1 MKSLRRLVS
10 LLLTL
15 TMVLGLAGVR
25 AEDEWIND
33 PLWTASI
40 GVVTATEVDGYIEV
54 SIPIQF
60 DGPESRYS
68 FYCACEIFYSDN
80 GVPGRWWDPS
90 AGLNPHEPSGHFKT
104 VLVWRVPYVPGR
116 VVESYSLFVQSSSD
130 DSWRTFDG
138 QIIQCDHEGVGEFE
152 FAYTEYYP
160 YTDPDEAYRHFGCHK
175 AVDVYQATCAKC
187 GRLFDDYRNP
197 RDERHTLPV
206 CACGYVTPGHKAINY
221 VTFLP
226 VGDCCVGEEFR
237 LVVETTDDVGYLK
250 AVNDVNVP
258 LNKNWERYETGDGTI
273 LWECVYTATAASE
286 KRTWTVMAYTDT
298 NKYLGSE
305 TSARLR
311 IPTRDVMETENELQT
326 RCQRALLEWDVLS
339 RIARAGAF
347 AFADEMGS
355 EFKTSY
361 LWQYFVRHSLNQA
374 KGLTIWTTALE
385 AFANPT
391 KTFAAILSGGGD
403 SLYTDDQLNEMMTE
417 LWELTILETL
427 EDKQIEDYDGTS
439 YSETL
444 SERTTAWDFGWAS
457 VDLLR
462 ENAQDIAAIIEKLV
476 KQGKL
481 HKSAMDYVAKLK
493 TAADTAKSASE
504 FIEPINAIMG
514 AFTTLI
520 GAGAEGYE
528 QATQT
533 TEMINRY
540 MALTEDKLKDLDAI
554 IDNAREMGDM
564 IRLEAALKAQERI
577 QTDYIA
583 WLEGFFDGM
592 ETAAESATYGILDWF
607 IPIGIEIATYS
618 GKTGL
623 SSSISL
629 PTIIAKFV
637 QLVWDGDERYAC
649 AAKLYV
655 LYTMAD
661 SIDPHA
667 VADYDNC
674 QLDFRMYKLLA
685 QVHAAGCDAAIE
697 YVNSF
702 GYFFT
707 NVEEKETLTN
717 ILLTEKQWFLD
728 YAASLDESAGN
739 FTPGGGEG
747 GGGGGGGGR

>member
-1 MKSLRRLVS
+1 MKSIRRLVS

-15 TMVLGLAGVR
+15 TMMLGLVGVR
-25 AEDEWIND
+25 AENEWINN
-33 PLWTASI
+33 PSWTASL

-54 SIPIQF
+54 SIPIEF
-60 DGPESRYS
+60 DGAELHYG
-68 FYCACEIFYSDN
+68 FYCACEIFYSDDE
-80 GVPGRWWDPS
+80 GSGRWWDPS
-90 AGLNPHEPSGHFKT
+90 TGLSAYEPSGHFRT
-104 VLVWRVPYVPGR
+104 VLVWRVPYAPGR
-116 VVESYSLFVQSSSD
+116 VVESYSLFVQSNAD
-130 DSWRTFDG
+130 DTWRTFDG

-152 FAYTEYYP
+152 FAYIEYYP
-160 YTDPDEAYRHFGCHK
+160 YTDPDEAYRHIGCHK
-175 AVDVYQATCAKC
+175 EVDVYQATCAKC
-187 GRLFDDYRNP
+187 GRVFEDYRNP

-206 CACGYVTPGHKAINY
+206 CACGYVMPGHKAINY

-258 LNKNWERYETGDGTI
+258 LNKDWERHETGDGTI

-286 KRTWTVMAYTDT
+286 KRTWTVKAYTDT
-298 NKYLGSE
+298 DKYLGSE
-305 TSARLR
+305 TSVSLR
-311 IPTRDVMETENELQT
+311 IPTHDVMEAEDELQT
-326 RCQRALLEWDVLS
+326 RCQRALLEWDILT
-339 RIARAGAF
+339 RKARAGAF
-347 AFADEMGS
+347 AFADGMGS
-355 EFKTSY
+355 EFKANY
-361 LWQYFVRHSLNQA
+361 LWQYFVRHSLGQA
-374 KGLTIWTTALE
+374 KGLTVWTTALE

-391 KTFAAILSGGGD
+391 KTFAALLSGGGD

-417 LWELTILETL
+417 LWELAILDTL
-427 EDKQIEDYDGTS
+427 EDKKIEDYDGAAF
-439 YSETL
+439 SESL
-444 SERTTAWDFGWAS
+444 STTMTTWDFSWAS
-457 VDLLR
+457 VDLLC
-462 ENAQDIAAIIEKLV
+462 ESAHEIATVIEELV

-481 HKSAMDYVAKLK
+481 QKSAMDFVHNLRDAAN
-493 TAADTAKSASE
+493 TASVPGDI
-504 FIEPINAIMG
+504 IEPMSNIAG
-514 AFTTLI
+514 AFTSLFS
-520 GAGAEGYE
+520 AGVEGYE
-528 QATQT
+528 QATET

-564 IRLEAALKAQERI
+564 IRLEAALKAKERI

-618 GKTGL
+618 GETGL

-637 QLVWDGDERYAC
+637 QMVWDGDERYAC

-655 LYTMAD
+655 LYAMAD
-661 SIDPHA
+661 SINPHA

-728 YAASLDESAGN
+728 YAANVDIRQGFSN
-739 FTPGGGEG
+739 GGGEG